1 MDSRFETNEE
11 VVQAAKKALN
21 QGAWNYLVGA
31 SESETSMRR
40 NRLSFD
46 KVGFRPRILVDVSKI
61 DPSSS
66 LLGHKLRI
74 PVILAPIGSLQ
85 VFEPEGGVASAK
97 AADKFGIIHVS
108 VGKIS
113 FEEEKLCENINVCM
127 NAIMKAKPS
136 SVKGTYLKKFTLSST
151 MGPGIKVDRKSFNS

>member
-66 LLGHKLRI
+66 LLGTNYEFR
-74 PVILAPIGSLQ
+74 
-85 VFEPEGGVASAK
+85 
-97 AADKFGIIHVS
+97 
-108 VGKIS
+108 
-113 FEEEKLCENINVCM
+113 
-127 NAIMKAKPS
+127 
-136 SVKGTYLKKFTLSST
+136 
-151 MGPGIKVDRKSFNS
+151 